1 MGSAYAG
8 GRRVPAVK
16 HAVLKPGDLTPD
28 LIERWKDLC
37 RASEIYRSPFYWPQ
51 FTLAVGAIRSDTRV
65 AIFEDRG
72 EVIGILPFHRA
83 RGRAGKPVG
92 GQLNDYQGPVLATGA
107 RIEPADLLEGAGLSS
122 YDYNH
127 LPTAIP
133 ALSRGATGFSSSPQ
147 MDLSEGYEAFVG
159 RKDKS
164 WTKAKREIRRRCR
177 KTETEFGPLCFT
189 FHDPSDGV
197 FAQHIEMKNKLLE
210 RAGTRFRIRRD
221 WIGDVLERL
230 RHVEDEDFSAR
241 MTTLHAGDHL
251 LAAHFGLTARGVWH
265 WWFPSYDLGAYKL
278 GPGIN
283 LVDQCAMA
291 AEEHG
296 IDTIDFGRGD
306 GAFKLLFADRFVELG
321 EGTIARPGS
330 MARLIRQG
338 TQAAVSAA
346 ERLPLGQYRSY
357 PRRAAARLVSGVTLP
372 ERKHT

>member
-1 MGSAYAG
+1 M
-8 GRRVPAVK
+8 K
-16 HAVLKPGDLTPD
+16 CTVLKPADLTPD
-28 LIERWKDLC
+28 LLRRWRALC
-37 RASEIYRSPFYWPQ
+37 RMSAIYRSPFYRPQ
-51 FTLAVGAIRSDTRV
+51 FTCAVAAVRPDTRV
-65 AIFEDRG
+65 AVYEDG
-72 EVIGILPFHRA
+72 GDVIGFLPFHMA
-83 RGRAGKPVG
+83 RGGAGKPVG
-92 GQLNDYQGPVLATGA
+92 GQLNDYQGPVLAHGTKMGA
-107 RIEPADLLEGAGLSS
+107 RDLLEGAGLSS

-127 LPTAIP
+127 LPTEISG
-133 ALSRGATGFSSSPQ
+133 LSRGATSFSSSPQ
-147 MDLSEGYEAFVG
+147 MDLSDGYDAFVS

-177 KTETEFGPLCFT
+177 KTEKEYGPLRFS
-189 FHDPSDGV
+189 FHDPSDAV

-210 RAGTRFRIRRD
+210 RARTRFRIKRD
-221 WIGDVLERL
+221 WIGEVLERL
-230 RHVEDEDFSAR
+230 RHIEDEDFSAR

-306 GAFKLLFADRFVELG
+306 GAFKLLFADRFVELC
-321 EGTIARPGS
+321 EGTIARRGS

-338 TQAAVSAA
+338 TQAVVSAA
-346 ERLPLGQYRSY
+346 ERLPLGQYESY

-372 ERKHT
+372 DRKHT